1 MAVLFSYDDFIL
13 LHLAFR
19 FSRKKGGAIAPLAP
33 PGYATVCLHVL
44 YTHDLKLNE
53 FHLTGEMS
61 TNLTPSVSSTMSR
74 YAQFL
79 KTVYDN
85 TQIMLPDK
93 LLVISSKMY
102 IKLALVTDKE
112 KIEMADILKEKSTR
126 LVLVDGAPGIGKSTF
141 SWELCRQ
148 WHVMESLKQFSLVV
162 LLRLREE
169 SVRTASSISD
179 LLYHSDKELCMHV
192 REEVERREG
201 EGVLFVFDGFDEFP
215 AELRKKSLVM
225 NIINGSEY
233 LPKATVVVTS
243 RPSVS
248 SELRRILRATSS
260 KHIEIVGFTE
270 NEIIEFASSVF
281 GDSGMI
287 SSFKTY
293 QATNQVIKNLMYNP
307 LNCAI
312 IVTIYYENFKSDRPV
327 PHTQTQLYTELT
339 LCLLSRYLT
348 STDDSMARRLPDRL
362 EDIPHDSNL
371 YQQLMKIGELAF
383 EGLKERKV
391 IFDHLPKD
399 CCDLGLLVEHKEL
412 LMRKEATTYNFFH
425 LTLQEYMSAF
435 YVSQLPASQ
444 QKEVFPNQS
453 IVVKKFIAGLTKMKG
468 IGWDHLLPKRSQGDD
483 MVVKDLL
490 IECLFESHDVEI
502 INSVFGQST
511 ICYELRYYLTP
522 NFNASYALGYCI
534 GVSNNSFRL
543 HFAGAYTEMLGH
555 GIQSVRYRGGKIT
568 ELDLSNCFGIHEDEK
583 LLLHIPKPVLQHL
596 TSLKFEKCEMDKRAF
611 DNLAKC
617 IPVLPSLTSLDIN
630 SNPGG
635 ERSLVELMKALEIH
649 GKLERL
655 EMHYIS
661 YGVDSVK
668 SLSDMIRSSSTLR
681 ELRVGEIIHHL
692 RRKPRFILEVPP
704 SEEVFELLVTIILFA
719 LSSLEKIIIHCRDDT
734 VINASSVT
742 EDISANITSLEITY
756 DSMYSY
762 HMDSTNCP
770 KWVNIIS
777 ENKTLQELILKI
789 PLKEDQLHDILRAL
803 SVNNSLKKILL
814 CYYELSPELVQLAA
828 LDPRVIL
835 ETKYHHF

>member
-1 MAVLFSYDDFIL
+1 
-13 LHLAFR
+13 
-19 FSRKKGGAIAPLAP
+19 
-33 PGYATVCLHVL
+33 
-44 YTHDLKLNE
+44 
-53 FHLTGEMS
+53 MS
-61 TNLTPSVSSTMSR
+61 TSLTPSVSSAMSR

-148 WHVMESLKQFSLVV
+148 WHVMESLKQFLLVV

-192 REEVERREG
+192 GEEVERREG

-215 AELRKKSLVM
+215 AEFRKKSLVM
-225 NIINGSEY
+225 DIINGSKY

-248 SELRRILRATSS
+248 SELQQHLRATSS

-270 NEIIEFASSVF
+270 NEIIEFASSVL

-293 QATNQVIKNLMYNP
+293 QAANQVIKNLMYNP

-312 IVTIYYENFKSDRPV
+312 IVTIYCENFKSDRPV

-339 LCLLSRYLT
+339 LCLLSRHLT

-391 IFDHLPKD
+391 IFDYLPKD

-444 QKEVFPNQS
+444 QKDIFPKQS
-453 IVVKKFIAGLTKMKG
+453 NVVTKFIAGLTKMKG
-468 IGWDHLLPKRSQGDD
+468 IGWDHLLPKKSHGDD
-483 MVVKDLL
+483 MVVNNLF

-502 INSVFGQST
+502 LTSVFGQST
-511 ICYELRYYLTP
+511 ICYEPRYFLSP
-522 NFNASYALGYCI
+522 NSNASYALGYCI
-534 GVSNNSFRL
+534 SASNNCFRL
-543 HFAGAYTEMLGH
+543 HCARTYARVTRCLQMLGH

-568 ELDLSNCFGIHEDEK
+568 EFHLSNCFGIHEDEK

-596 TSLKFEKCEMDKRAF
+596 ISLKFENCEMVKRAF

-617 IPVLPSLTSLDIN
+617 IPVLPSLTTLDIN

-635 ERSLVELMKALEIH
+635 KGSLIELMQALKKH

-661 YGVDSVK
+661 YGFDSVE
-668 SLSDMIRSSSTLR
+668 SLSDLIRSSSTLR

-704 SEEVFELLVTIILFA
+704 SEEVFEILVTMIL
-719 LSSLEKIIIHCRDDT
+719 LIPSSLEKIIIHCRDDT
-734 VINASSVT
+734 VINGSSVT
-742 EDISANITSLEITY
+742 EDISANITSLIITY
-756 DSMYSY
+756 DSRYAY
-762 HMDSTNCP
+762 HKDSTNCL
-770 KWVNIIS
+770 KWETIIR
-777 ENKTLQELILKI
+777 ENKTLQELILNI
-789 PLKEDQLHDILRAL
+789 PLKKDQLRDILRAL
-803 SVNNSLKKILL
+803 SVNNSLKNILL
-814 CYYELSPELVQLAA
+814 GYYKESPDLVQLAK
-828 LDPRVIL
+828 LDPRVTL
-835 ETKYHHF
+835 KTFWM